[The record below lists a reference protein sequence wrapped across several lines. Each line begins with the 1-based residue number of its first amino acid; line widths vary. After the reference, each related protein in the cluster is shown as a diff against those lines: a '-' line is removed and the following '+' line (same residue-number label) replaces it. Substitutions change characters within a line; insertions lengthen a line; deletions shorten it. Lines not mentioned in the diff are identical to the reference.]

1 MGAARRARRGELGRI
16 GLLHTRQVLRKD
28 QLSKRVLYSY
38 KRSELFGLKTH
49 CECEIPGENAA
60 RRGMNPEINS
70 QFEATEKYTG
80 VFDTAMS
87 SKFALDL
94 QALPL

>member
-1 MGAARRARRGELGRI
+1 MKAHRFLP
-16 GLLHTRQVLRKD
+16 H
-28 QLSKRVLYSY
+28 
-38 KRSELFGLKTH
+38 KTL
-49 CECEIPGENAA
+49 
-60 RRGMNPEINS
+60 
-70 QFEATEKYTG
+70 YTG